1 MYILV
6 TFVQSED
13 FIELVLILHPIITKN
28 FLNLKF
34 KFVLGRFFP
43 LWDKETFHKIAQN
56 LI

>member
-13 FIELVLILHPIITKN
+13 FIELVLTLHDSFIMKN

-34 KFVLGRFFP
+34 VLGDFFP

>member
-13 FIELVLILHPIITKN
+13 FIELVPILLPFIMN

-34 KFVLGRFFP
+34 KFVLWDFFFYGM
-43 LWDKETFHKIAQN
+43 KEPSIK
-56 LI
+56 